1 MKILAQNR
9 LSLSICLII
18 IGIFGF
24 IIFMKGNED
33 LFLFINQKL
42 NPALGQAARLFSL
55 LGESWV
61 MAGLLVLSFKMPFRQ
76 TLLVGFTWLSA
87 AIHSWIF
94 KLWLCKGWPRP
105 FEFYSQKGI
114 VLNLVDG
121 VKLHHWNTFPSGHTL
136 TAFSIVFLIRALYPK
151 LPSQFTYLAI
161 LLASFCGFSRIILVQ
176 HWPMDVLGG
185 MVLGCS
191 AALSAQW
198 LHNRFLQETAFSK
211 SLISMLKRES

>member
-1 MKILAQNR
+1 MKILAQHR

-18 IGIFGF
+18 TIIFGF
-24 IIFMKGNED
+24 IIFLTGNED
-33 LFLFINQKL
+33 LFLFIHQKL
-42 NPALGQAARLFSL
+42 SPTFGQPARFFSL

-61 MAGLLVLSFKMPFRQ
+61 MGGLLLLSFNMAFRQ
-76 TLLVGFTWLSA
+76 TLLVGFTWLSG

-114 VLNLVDG
+114 ALNLVEG

-136 TAFSIVFLIRALYPK
+136 TAFSIVFLIRVLYPK
-151 LPSQFTYLAI
+151 LPIKYTYLAI
-161 LLASFCGFSRIILVQ
+161 LLASFCGLSRIILVQ

-191 AALSAQW
+191 AALFAQW
-198 LHNRFLQETAFSK
+198 FHNKFLPKTTFSK
-211 SLISMLKRES
+211 SLISMLKKES

>member
-1 MKILAQNR
+1 MKILAQHR

-18 IGIFGF
+18 ISILGLLILF
-24 IIFMKGNED
+24 IGNEN
-33 LFLFINQKL
+33 LFLYVNQNL
-42 NPALGQAARLFSL
+42 SPILGQPARFFSL

-61 MAGLLVLSFKMPFRQ
+61 MGGLLLLSFNMAFRQ
-76 TLLVGFTWLSA
+76 SLLVGFTWLSG

-114 VLNLVDG
+114 ALNLVEG
-121 VKLHHWNTFPSGHTL
+121 VKLHHWNSFPSGHTL
-136 TAFSIVFLIRALYPK
+136 TAFSIVFLIRVLFPK
-151 LPSQFTYLAI
+151 LPSQYTYLAI

-198 LHNRFLQETAFSK
+198 FHNKFLPENAFSK
-211 SLISMLKRES
+211 SLISMLKRAS